1 MINKKK
7 LKIFIACDT
16 DKILEVKKI
25 IKYTKTNKL
34 KIGYKFGLEF
44 LNSKNGRSFLSKIKN
59 KIIFADLKLND
70 IPNTCASTIKAIKD
84 LNVNYL
90 TIHIGAG
97 LDSLKATKKIS
108 GKIKLVGVTTL
119 TSINNKS
126 LKEIGYTKSVRNLV
140 IHQAKL
146 AKRAK
151 LDALVCSAHE
161 VKYVKKIFKKE
172 IITPGIRLAKNSHD
186 QKRVMTP
193 RKAIFEKKSD
203 WLVIGR
209 SITKGNIRNN
219 IKNLINHL
227 NK

>member
-1 MINKKK
+1 MIKNK
-7 LKIFIACDT
+7 KIFIACDT
-16 DKILEVKKI
+16 NNINRVKKI
-25 IKYTKTNKL
+25 IKETETKKL

-44 LNSKNGRSFLSKIKN
+44 INSKNGRAFISKLKK
-59 KIIFADLKLND
+59 KIIFLDSKLHDIPSTMKSTVNVLKDLK
-70 IPNTCASTIKAIKD
+70 I
-84 LNVNYL
+84 NYL
-90 TIHIGAG
+90 TVHIGSG
-97 LDSLKATKKIS
+97 LKALKAVKKIS
-108 GKIKLVGVTTL
+108 GKIKIVGVTTL
-119 TSINNKS
+119 TSLDSKD
-126 LKEIGYTKSVRNLV
+126 LKEIGYTKSVKKLV
-140 IHQAKL
+140 IHQSKL
-146 AKRAK
+146 ARKAN

-161 VKYVKKIFKKE
+161 IEYVKKIFKKE